1 MIAGFGLAVSG
12 LSRLRSER
20 QDELSRIAMTT
31 RQHCIDQL
39 NKFNVEVKKVVERD
53 VREIRELL
61 DESRLITN
69 TFFLFN
75 RLGLTCTRWGNYLNF
90 IFKL

>member
-1 MIAGFGLAVSG
+1 MIAGFGLAASG

-31 RQHCIDQL
+31 RQHCIDHL

-69 TFFLFN
+69 TLFLF
-75 RLGLTCTRWGNYLNF
+75 TRSD
-90 IFKL
+90 